1 MILAGVAYEAAR
13 RRPRPNEIALLLDL
27 TRVGVVFVALGGLMV
42 LGFGIWLVELD
53 DLGFGP
59 GWIRAALILFG
70 LSAVL
75 GAAGGR
81 RPKQARLLARRLADD
96 GPTDELRRLLDDPL
110 SRGANY
116 VSAALVVAI
125 LVLMIWKP
133 G

>member
-13 RRPRPNEIALLLDL
+13 RRPRTTEIALLLGL
-27 TRVGVVFVALGGLMV
+27 TRVGVVLVALGGLMV
-42 LGFGIWLVELD
+42 LAFGIWLVELD
-53 DLGFGP
+53 DLGFGQS
-59 GWIRAALILFG
+59 WIQAALILFG

-96 GPTDELRRLLDDPL
+96 RPTDELRRLLDDPL

-125 LVLMIWKP
+125 LVLMVWKP